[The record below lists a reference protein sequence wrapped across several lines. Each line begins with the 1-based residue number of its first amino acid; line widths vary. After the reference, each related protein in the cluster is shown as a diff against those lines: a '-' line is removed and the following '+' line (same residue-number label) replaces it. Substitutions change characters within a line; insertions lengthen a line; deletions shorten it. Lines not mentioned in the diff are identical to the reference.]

1 MVSHSKTGGTKAMT
15 EAVVA
20 GANHPDIEGVEVV
33 QVTAL
38 EATPDDVMAAD
49 GYLLGTPE
57 NFGYMSGA
65 LKHFFDTVYYDCL
78 DHTRGRPY
86 GLFVRA
92 GNDGT
97 GAVAGGGAPGHRAG
111 VEGGGPTGS
120 GHRRA
125 DRRSPGSLP
134 GVGNDAGRRTRTGHL
149 LTPLA
154 PCAGGHPAR
163 MGVVHG
169 AVPKIGP

>member
-1 MVSHSKTGGTKAMT
+1 MRVLVVSHSKTGGTKAMT

-20 GANHPDIEGVEVV
+20 GATHPDIDGVEVV
-33 QVTAL
+33 QVAAL
-38 EATPDDVMAAD
+38 EATADDVMAAD

-97 GAVAGGGAPGHRAG
+97 GAVRAVEPLVTGLGWKAVAPPVVATGELTDAHLEACRELGMTLAAGLELG
-111 VEGGGPTGS
+111 
-120 GHRRA
+120 
-125 DRRSPGSLP
+125 
-134 GVGNDAGRRTRTGHL
+134 
-149 LTPLA
+149 
-154 PCAGGHPAR
+154 
-163 MGVVHG
+163 
-169 AVPKIGP
+169 IY

>member
-1 MVSHSKTGGTKAMT
+1 
-15 EAVVA
+15 
-20 GANHPDIEGVEVV
+20 
-33 QVTAL
+33 
-38 EATPDDVMAAD
+38 MAAD

-97 GAVAGGGAPGHRAG
+97 GAVRAVEPLVTGLGWKAVAPPVVATGELTDDHLDACRELGMTLAAGLELG
-111 VEGGGPTGS
+111 
-120 GHRRA
+120 
-125 DRRSPGSLP
+125 
-134 GVGNDAGRRTRTGHL
+134 
-149 LTPLA
+149 
-154 PCAGGHPAR
+154 
-163 MGVVHG
+163 
-169 AVPKIGP
+169 IY

>member
-1 MVSHSKTGGTKAMT
+1 MT

-20 GANHPDIEGVEVV
+20 GANHPEIDGVEVV
-33 QVTAL
+33 QAAAL
-38 EATPDDVMAAD
+38 EATAADVMAAD

-97 GAVAGGGAPGHRAG
+97 GAVRAVDPLVTGLG
-111 VEGGGPTGS
+111 VEGGGPAGA
-120 GHRRA
+120 GGGRA
-125 DRRSPGSLP
+125 DRRPPGRLP
-134 GVGNDAGRRTRTGHL
+134 GAGYDPGRRLGIGHL
-149 LTPLA
+149 LRLLP
-154 PCAGGHPAR
+154 
-163 MGVVHG
+163 
-169 AVPKIGP
+169 